1 MTPIATALESGYD
14 RHLVVL
20 SVLIAI
26 VASYA
31 ALDLAGR
38 VTAARGRA
46 RAIWLA
52 GGATAMGIGIWS
64 MHYTGMLA
72 FQLPLPVLYDV
83 PTVLASLLAAVLAS
97 AIALFVVSRRAMG
110 MREAVPGS
118 LAMGIGIAAMHY
130 IGMAAMRV
138 QAEARYDPLLV
149 GLSVAIAIV
158 VSFVALWLAFR
169 LRELTTGAW
178 SWRKIGSTLLM
189 GAAIPSMHYT
199 GMAAASFTSSTAALD
214 VAHAVD
220 ISALSATAI
229 ITSTFM
235 VLAVAIVTSVVD
247 QRFSAQAQELAR
259 ANEQLKTEIAVRER
273 AQGAAEAANQAKS
286 EFLANMSHEIR
297 TPMNGII
304 GMTELVLESEISPDQ
319 REHLEMVRASA
330 DALMTVINDILD
342 FSKIEA
348 RKLELELIGFALR
361 DSLDD
366 TLKAVAFRAHDK
378 GLELALRV
386 SPDVPDALVG
396 DAGRLRQIVINLLGN
411 AIKFTEQ
418 GEVVVHVELEANL
431 PEHVVLHVSVVDT
444 GVGIPP
450 DKQSLV
456 FGAFTQAD
464 SSTTRRFGGTGL
476 GLAIASQLV
485 AMMEGRIW
493 LESEVGKGSTFHF
506 TVRLVQERRAEPRT
520 PISENVD
527 LADLKGLQV
536 LVVDDH
542 ATNRRILEEVLVRW
556 GLKPTVAAGG
566 KAALAALEQAARAG
580 TPVPLVL
587 LDAHMPEMDG
597 FALAERIKQAPELA
611 GATIMML
618 SSAAQ
623 LGDAARCREV
633 GIECYLTKPVK
644 QSDLLRALQ
653 KTLGSAPASDR
664 RPAPALQRSPRPR
677 RILLA
682 EDNAVNQRLAVRLL
696 EKWGHTVVV
705 APNGR
710 KALDALAG
718 GPFDLVLMDV
728 QMPELSGFEA
738 TAAIRA
744 QEQATGAHI
753 WIVAM
758 TAHAMTGDRERCLRA
773 GMDGYVAKPLR
784 AQALFDAIEEQPAS
798 PVTARIAPSAAADDA
813 DLLAEVA
820 ELFLDTAPGLLAQ
833 VREAMA
839 RTDAPGLERA
849 VHALRGAASNFGA
862 ADTVAA
868 AARLE
873 AMGRAGELNGADAA
887 YADLE
892 RAITRLLGALAAD
905 FRRTV

>member
-1 MTPIATALESGYD
+1 MTAIPTALVSSYD
-14 RHLVVL
+14 RNLVVL

-72 FQLPLPVLYDV
+72 FQLPLPMLYDV
-83 PTVLASLLAAVLAS
+83 PTVLASLFAAVLAS

-110 MREAVPGS
+110 MREAIPGS
-118 LAMGIGIAAMHY
+118 VAMGIGIAAMHY
-130 IGMAAMRV
+130 TGMAGMRV
-138 QAEARYDPLLV
+138 QADVHFDPLLV

-169 LRELTTGAW
+169 LRDVATRAW

-199 GMAAASFTSSTAALD
+199 GMAAARFTASSATLH
-214 VAHAVD
+214 VARAVD

-229 ITSTFM
+229 IASTFM

-247 QRFSAQAQELAR
+247 QRFSAQALELAR
-259 ANEQLKTEIAVRER
+259 ANEQLKREIAVRER
-273 AQGAAEAANQAKS
+273 TQVAAEAANRAKS

-304 GMTELVLESEISPDQ
+304 GMTELVLESELSPEQ

-366 TLKAVAFRAHDK
+366 TLKTVAFRAHDK

-396 DAGRLRQIVINLLGN
+396 DVGRLRQIVINLLGN

-418 GEVVVHVELEANL
+418 GEVVVHVDLEANL
-431 PEHVVLHVSVVDT
+431 HEHVVLKFSVVDT

-450 DKQSLV
+450 DKQSLI
-456 FGAFTQAD
+456 FGAFTQGD

-485 AMMEGRIW
+485 AMMGGRIW
-493 LESEVGKGSTFHF
+493 LESEVSTGSTFYF
-506 TVRLVQERRAEPRT
+506 TVRLLRERRTEPRT
-520 PISENVD
+520 PISADVE
-527 LADLKGLQV
+527 LADLKGLRV

-556 GLKPTVAAGG
+556 GLSPTVLAGG
-566 KAALAALEQAARAG
+566 KAALAALEQAAQAG

-597 FALAERIKQAPELA
+597 FALAERIKEAPELA

-653 KTLGSAPASDR
+653 KALGSVPANAR
-664 RPAPALQRSPRPR
+664 RPVVALQRSARPR

-682 EDNAVNQRLAVRLL
+682 EDNVVNQRLAVRLL

-718 GPFDLVLMDV
+718 GSFDLVLMDA
-728 QMPELSGFEA
+728 QMPEMSGFEA
-738 TAAIRA
+738 TAAIR
-744 QEQATGAHI
+744 ERERATGGHI

-758 TAHAMTGDRERCLRA
+758 TAHALAGDRERCLRA
-773 GMDGYVAKPLR
+773 GMDGYVAKPLQ
-784 AQALFDAIEEQPAS
+784 AQVLFDAIEQQPATTQFTE
-798 PVTARIAPSAAADDA
+798 P
-813 DLLAEVA
+813 
-820 ELFLDTAPGLLAQ
+820 
-833 VREAMA
+833 
-839 RTDAPGLERA
+839 
-849 VHALRGAASNFGA
+849 
-862 ADTVAA
+862 
-868 AARLE
+868 
-873 AMGRAGELNGADAA
+873 
-887 YADLE
+887 
-892 RAITRLLGALAAD
+892 
-905 FRRTV
+905 

>member
-1 MTPIATALESGYD
+1 MTGMQTALVSSYD
-14 RHLVVL
+14 RRLVVL

-72 FQLPLPVLYDV
+72 FQLPVPVLYDV

-110 MREAVPGS
+110 LREAIPGS

-130 IGMAAMRV
+130 TGMAAMRV
-138 QAEARYDPLLV
+138 QAHEQYDPFLV
-149 GLSVAIAIV
+149 GLSVAIAVV
-158 VSFVALWLAFR
+158 VSFVALWLAFH
-169 LRELTTGAW
+169 LRDVTTGAW
-178 SWRKIGSTLLM
+178 SWRKLGSTLLM

-199 GMAAASFTSSTAALD
+199 GMAAARFAGSTAPLD

-235 VLAVAIVTSVVD
+235 VLAVAIVTSMVD
-247 QRFSAQAQELAR
+247 QRFSAQASELAR
-259 ANEQLKTEIAVRER
+259 ANEQLKREIAERER
-273 AQGAAEAANQAKS
+273 TQVAAEAANRAKS

-304 GMTELVLESEISPDQ
+304 GMTELVLESELSPEQ
-319 REHLEMVRASA
+319 REHLEVVRASA

-366 TLKAVAFRAHDK
+366 TLKTVAFRAHDK
-378 GLELALRV
+378 GLELALRF
-386 SPDVPDALVG
+386 SPEVPDALVG
-396 DAGRLRQIVINLLGN
+396 DAGRLRQIVINLVGN

-431 PEHVVLHVSVVDT
+431 AEHVVLKFSVVDT

-450 DKQSLV
+450 DKQSLI
-456 FGAFTQAD
+456 FGAFTQGD

-476 GLAIASQLV
+476 GLAIASELV
-485 AMMEGRIW
+485 TMMGGRIW
-493 LESEVGKGSTFHF
+493 LESEVGKGSAFYF
-506 TVRLVQERRAEPRT
+506 TVRLLRERRSEPRT
-520 PISENVD
+520 PISAEVE
-527 LADLKGLQV
+527 LADLKGVRV

-542 ATNRRILEEVLVRW
+542 ATNRRILEELLVRW
-556 GLKPTVAAGG
+556 GLSPTLVAGG
-566 KAALAALEQAARAG
+566 KAALAVLEQAARAG

-597 FALAERIKQAPELA
+597 FALAERIKEAPELA

-644 QSDLLRALQ
+644 QSDLLRAIR
-653 KTLGSAPASDR
+653 KTLGSVPATAR
-664 RPAPALQRSPRPR
+664 RPARALQRSPRPR
-677 RILLA
+677 HILLA
-682 EDNAVNQRLAVRLL
+682 EDNVVNQRLAVRLL
-696 EKWGHTVVV
+696 ERWGHTVVV
-705 APNGR
+705 APDGR

-718 GPFDLVLMDV
+718 GSFDLVLMDA
-728 QMPELSGFEA
+728 QMPEMSGFEA
-738 TAAIRA
+738 TAAIR
-744 QEQATGAHI
+744 ERERATGGHI

-758 TAHAMTGDRERCLRA
+758 TAHAMAGDRERCLRA

-784 AQALFDAIEEQPAS
+784 PQVLFDAIEQQPAS
-798 PVTARIAPSAAADDA
+798 PTAPDDA

-820 ELFLDTAPGLLAQ
+820 ELFLDSAPGLLAQ
-833 VREAMA
+833 VREAIA
-839 RTDAPGLERA
+839 RGDAPGLERA

-873 AMGRAGELNGADAA
+873 SMGRDGELRDADAV

-892 RAITRLLGALAAD
+892 RAITRLLGALAAQ
-905 FRRTV
+905 RPNGSA

>member
-1 MTPIATALESGYD
+1 MTGLPTALASSYD

-72 FQLPLPVLYDV
+72 FQLPVPVLYDV

-97 AIALFVVSRRAMG
+97 AVALFVVSRRAMG
-110 MREAVPGS
+110 LREAIPGS
-118 LAMGIGIAAMHY
+118 LAMGTGIAAMHY
-130 IGMAAMRV
+130 TGMAAMRV
-138 QAEARYDPLLV
+138 QAHAQYDPLLV
-149 GLSVAIAIV
+149 ALSVAIAVV
-158 VSFVALWLAFR
+158 VSFVALWLAFH
-169 LRELTTGAW
+169 LRDVTTGAW
-178 SWRKIGSTLLM
+178 SWRKLGSTLLM

-199 GMAAASFTSSTAALD
+199 GMAAARFLGSTTALD
-214 VAHAVD
+214 VARAVD

-229 ITSTFM
+229 IASTFM
-235 VLAVAIVTSVVD
+235 VLAVAIVTSMVD
-247 QRFSAQAQELAR
+247 QRFSAQASELAR
-259 ANEQLKTEIAVRER
+259 ANEQLKREIAVRER
-273 AQGAAEAANQAKS
+273 TQVAAEAANRAKS

-304 GMTELVLESEISPDQ
+304 GMTELVLESELSPEQ
-319 REHLEMVRASA
+319 REHLEVVRASA

-366 TLKAVAFRAHDK
+366 TLKTVAFRAHDK

-386 SPDVPDALVG
+386 SPEVPDALVG
-396 DAGRLRQIVINLLGN
+396 DAGRLRQIVINLVGN

-418 GEVVVHVELEANL
+418 GEVVVHVEPEANL
-431 PEHVVLHVSVVDT
+431 AEHVVLKFSVVDT
-444 GVGIPP
+444 GVGIPA
-450 DKQSLV
+450 DKQSLI
-456 FGAFTQAD
+456 FGAFTQGD

-476 GLAIASQLV
+476 GLAIASELV
-485 AMMEGRIW
+485 TMMGGRIW
-493 LESEVGKGSTFHF
+493 LESEVGKGSAFYF
-506 TVRLVQERRAEPRT
+506 TVRLLRERRSEPRT
-520 PISENVD
+520 PISAEVE
-527 LADLKGLQV
+527 LADLKGVRV

-542 ATNRRILEEVLVRW
+542 ATNRRILEELLVRW
-556 GLKPTVAAGG
+556 GLSPTVVAGG
-566 KAALAALEQAARAG
+566 KAALAVLEQAAGAG
-580 TPVPLVL
+580 APVPLVL

-597 FALAERIKQAPELA
+597 FALAERIKEAPELA

-633 GIECYLTKPVK
+633 GIECYLTKPVR
-644 QSDLLRALQ
+644 QSDLLRALR
-653 KTLGSAPASDR
+653 KTLGSVPATAR

-682 EDNAVNQRLAVRLL
+682 EDNVVNQRLAVRLL
-696 EKWGHTVVV
+696 EKWGHSVVV

-710 KALDALAG
+710 QALDALAG
-718 GPFDLVLMDV
+718 GSFDLVLMDA
-728 QMPELSGFEA
+728 QMPEMSGFEA
-738 TAAIRA
+738 TAAIR
-744 QEQATGAHI
+744 ERERATGGHI

-758 TAHAMTGDRERCLRA
+758 TAHAMAGDRERCLRA
-773 GMDGYVAKPLR
+773 GMDDYVAKPLR
-784 AQALFDAIEEQPAS
+784 AQVLFDAIEQQPAS
-798 PVTARIAPSAAADDA
+798 PPGPDDA
-813 DLLAEVA
+813 DLMAEVA
-820 ELFLDTAPGLLAQ
+820 ELFLDSAPGLLAH
-833 VREAMA
+833 VREAIA
-839 RTDAPGLERA
+839 RGDAPGLERA

-873 AMGRAGELNGADAA
+873 AMGRGGELTGADAA

-892 RAITRLLGALAAD
+892 RAITRLLGALAAQ
-905 FRRTV
+905 RPNGSA